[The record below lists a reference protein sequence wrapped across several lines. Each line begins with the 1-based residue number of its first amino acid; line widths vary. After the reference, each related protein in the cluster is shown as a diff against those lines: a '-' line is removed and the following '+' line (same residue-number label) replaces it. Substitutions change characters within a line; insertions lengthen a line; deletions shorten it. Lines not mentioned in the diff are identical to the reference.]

1 MTHFCLKTIP
11 LVLTLLAANVA
22 IGQTGPCNL
31 KLADLPQPPELMG
44 FKLGM
49 TMDQVKTRV
58 PQVVFGRTDD
68 LGTSKTTINP
78 DFDAKID
85 KASFQGVRSVSLD
98 FLDSRLRS
106 LWLGYDSSFKW
117 RTVDDFV
124 KGISASL
131 QLPNA
136 WQSWKIRGQQLR
148 CADFWMTVTIVA
160 EGPSFRILDQ
170 AAEDQLVA
178 RRREAKE
185 KQQSEPAES
194 DEGSEQIL
202 ADNGSMTYYTPVC
215 PPAKPI
221 SARDQVVFKSA
232 QEAEKAGYKRA
243 KSCSQ

>member
-1 MTHFCLKTIP
+1 MTRFCLKTIP
-11 LVLTLLAANVA
+11 LVLTLFAANVA
-22 IGQTGPCNL
+22 MGQTGPCNL

-49 TMDQVKTRV
+49 TMDQVKARV

-68 LGTSKTTINP
+68 LGKSKTTINP
-78 DFDAKID
+78 DFNAKID
-85 KASFQGVRSVSLD
+85 KTSFQGVRSVSLD
-98 FLDSRLRS
+98 FLDARLTS

-117 RTVDDFV
+117 HTVDDFV

-136 WQSWKIRGQQLR
+136 WRSWKIRGQQLR

-160 EGPSFRILDQ
+160 EGPSFRIVDQ
-170 AAEDQLVA
+170 TAEDQLVA
-178 RRREAKE
+178 RREAKE
-185 KQQSEPAES
+185 EQESEPAES
-194 DEGSEQIL
+194 GDDPKQIVADSGSK
-202 ADNGSMTYYTPVC
+202 TYYGPDC

-221 SARDQVVFKSA
+221 SAKDQVVFKSA

-243 KSCSQ
+243 KNCSQ